1 MTCSTSPACTF
12 SSFFHIAEAVI
23 PGIVYSCTKKKKG
36 QPGATANTATR
47 NKQTL
52 IFSHTTNYTGYSM
65 LKQHTRCVNEIH
77 NGIGRHRTKA
87 TLLLYEFSR
96 ELLPRKHA
104 SDKGRITLS
113 EARAYQS
120 QPTPPLSPGDTDER
134 KSVRGMH
141 VPSSSGSGDEVELGL
156 FAPRAH
162 GGHMGESPSKGRA
175 DIISGLCSQRRLPSG
190 REIGGTVP
198 QQARKSDTSRRHIP
212 FTSFRH
218 FGSSIQRVG
227 VF

>member
-1 MTCSTSPACTF
+1 MRF
-12 SSFFHIAEAVI
+12 
-23 PGIVYSCTKKKKG
+23 
-36 QPGATANTATR
+36 
-47 NKQTL
+47 TL
-52 IFSHTTNYTGYSM
+52 W
-65 LKQHTRCVNEIH
+65 
-77 NGIGRHRTKA
+77 HRTKA
-87 TLLLYEFSR
+87 TLLLHEFSR

-162 GGHMGESPSKGRA
+162 GGHMGDPPSKGRA
-175 DIISGLCSQRRLPSG
+175 DIIGGLCSQRMSPSG
-190 REIGGTVP
+190 REMCGTVP
-198 QQARKSDTSRRHIP
+198 QQARKSDTGRRHIFLRRSDILGVP
-212 FTSFRH
+212 FNVLACSSRGENSRRSTCASSTSPPPLTGPPHRYPVNME
-218 FGSSIQRVG
+218 RVS
-227 VF
+227 